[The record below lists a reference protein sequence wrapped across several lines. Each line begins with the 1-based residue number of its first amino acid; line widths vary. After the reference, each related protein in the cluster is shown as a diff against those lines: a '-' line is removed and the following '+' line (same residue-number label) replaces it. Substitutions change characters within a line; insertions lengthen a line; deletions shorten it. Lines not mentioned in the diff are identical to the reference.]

1 MTPKQLFLAHLPHIE
16 KVVAYLW
23 RKHHF
28 RKEECEDFRSDIHLK
43 MIKDDYAVF
52 RKFQGRSSLKTYL
65 TTVVSN
71 EMRDYLRHLLGKW
84 QPSAEAKRLGE
95 VAIRLEKLLREG
107 RSFDEAVRILQTNH
121 KVEKSWQELYELA
134 VRLPDWHP
142 RPPIDGEKGLDDL
155 PAPGDRADSPSI
167 QKEREARRQQ
177 ALAALMQARTVLA
190 AEDRFILKMHGDGF
204 TVARIARTLGYNEK
218 QEKQLYR
225 RIQRIFRELRE
236 ELERRG
242 FSKDDIDDIFDDD

>member
-1 MTPKQLFLAHLPHIE
+1 MTSEETFLAHLSHID
-16 KVVAYLW
+16 KVVTHLC
-23 RKHHF
+23 RRHL
-28 RKEECEDFRSDIHLK
+28 RKEECEDFRGRVRLK
-43 MIKDDYAVF
+43 FVDDDYGVI

-71 EMRDYLRHLLGKW
+71 EMRDYLNHLLGKW
-84 QPSAEAKRLGE
+84 RPSAEAKRLGP

-121 KVEKSWQELYELA
+121 KVEMTWQKLYEIA

-142 RPPIDGEKGLDDL
+142 RRIEGEEGLEDL
-155 PAPGDRADSPSI
+155 PAPGDRADSRSI
-167 QKEREARRQQ
+167 QEEREARRQQ
-177 ALAALMQARTVLA
+177 VLAALMQARAALA
-190 AEDRFILKMHGDGF
+190 AEDRLILKMHGDDF
-204 TVARIARTLGYNEK
+204 KIANIARFLGYDEK

-225 RIQRIFRELRE
+225 RIQGIFKELRE

-242 FSKDDIDDIFDDD
+242 FSKDDIDDIFDGD